1 MALNYNTVTKESI
14 MNIAIVNGKGG
25 VGKTTVALGLTLCL
39 EQAKRKVLAID
50 LDPQGSFTSS
60 LARLDKS
67 QLLKIKNPDFIV
79 TDTPSRLYEH
89 APQAIENAD
98 KIIIVCKPGYGPDL
112 ETTIDTINLIERA
125 GRLNDSFLLFNM
137 VKRGTKAAKLIEK
150 IDFGSVKKIP
160 HYLYEW
166 EEISRIH
173 SLGVERL
180 TGKSKKTLT
189 DILIALL

>member
-1 MALNYNTVTKESI
+1 

-50 LDPQGSFTSS
+50 LDPQGSFGSS
-60 LARLDKS
+60 LDRLEKS
-67 QLLKIKNPDFIV
+67 SLLEVKDPDFTI

-98 KIIIVCKPGYGPDL
+98 KIIIVCKPGYGPDF
-112 ETTIDTINLIERA
+112 ETTMDTLSLIERA
-125 GRLNDSFLLFNM
+125 GRLDDSFLLFNM
-137 VKRGTKAAKLIEK
+137 VRKGTKAEGLIKKLN
-150 IDFGSVKKIP
+150 FGSVVKIP

-173 SLGVERL
+173 SNGVECL
-180 TGKSKKTLT
+180 TDRSKK
-189 DILIALL
+189 ILGNILLSII

>member
-1 MALNYNTVTKESI
+1 

-50 LDPQGSFTSS
+50 LDPQGSFSSS

-67 QLLKIKNPDFIV
+67 LMLEVKNPDFTI

-98 KIIIVCKPGYGPDL
+98 KIIV
-112 ETTIDTINLIERA
+112 
-125 GRLNDSFLLFNM
+125 
-137 VKRGTKAAKLIEK
+137 V
-150 IDFGSVKKIP
+150 
-160 HYLYEW
+160 
-166 EEISRIH
+166 
-173 SLGVERL
+173 
-180 TGKSKKTLT
+180 
-189 DILIALL
+189 

>member
-1 MALNYNTVTKESI
+1 

-39 EQAKRKVLAID
+39 EQAKRKVLAVD
-50 LDPQGSFTSS
+50 LDPQASFTSS

-67 QLLKIKNPDFIV
+67 LMLEVKDPDFII

-112 ETTIDTINLIERA
+112 ETTMDTLNLIERA
-125 GRLNDSFLLFNM
+125 GRLDDSYLLFNM
-137 VKRGTKAAKLIEK
+137 VKKGTKAEKLIEM
-150 IDFGSVKKIP
+150 IDFGNITKIP

-173 SLGVERL
+173 SKGVECL
-180 TGKSKKTLT
+180 TGRSKK
-189 DILIALL
+189 ILGNILLSII